1 MVKLYCKII
10 SDKEET
16 IMAKNLKKLLSFT
29 IALIMVLSL
38 IPAVSAT
45 EATELI
51 SEFKQVTG
59 YRVNTQKQLYFH
71 ILAGETWK

>member
-1 MVKLYCKII
+1 MQRREKEDSMSIGQEVKMTRSCTQKILR
-10 SDKEET
+10 
-16 IMAKNLKKLLSFT
+16 N
-29 IALIMVLSL
+29 
-38 IPAVSAT
+38 SAT

>member
-1 MVKLYCKII
+1 MTRSCTQKILRN
-10 SDKEET
+10 ST
-16 IMAKNLKKLLSFT
+16 I
-29 IALIMVLSL
+29 
-38 IPAVSAT
+38 

-71 ILAGETWK
+71 TLAGETWKVRWNNAVYNSIKMIIFIYMK